1 MDNTKDMDN
10 KYNEEKDGIPADY
23 RQPGRPFVG
32 RNIENSLEKVD
43 YVPNSHLRIWYNN
56 KEEDYAVHHH
66 DAAEIIMVAKGSY
79 KAIVDRTEYDLRE
92 GDILIIPPYMLHE
105 LRYMEKGGLR
115 FIGQFD
121 LGSIVTYQDYVM
133 MGPLFNEAYLCSK
146 TSHSEVYQK
155 LYDIYS
161 DIINIYF
168 KNDDFWEMRIFSKL
182 LEFYSV
188 IGIDYSQN
196 PDNDDSQVNDVNKE
210 VYKKLSFLLNYIDT
224 NYAEDITLDEAARMI
239 GFSKFYFTRIF
250 KSYTKTSF
258 HNYLMNRR
266 ILSAQSMLSNNMPI
280 TDAAYQ
286 SGFKTLATFSRA
298 FKNYTNLTPKEYK
311 NKMKK

>member
-1 MDNTKDMDN
+1 MDN
-10 KYNEEKDGIPADY
+10 KYNEAKEGIPVDY
-23 RQPGRPFVG
+23 RQPRRPFVG

-56 KEEDYAVHHH
+56 KNEDYAVHHH
-66 DAAEIIMVAKGSY
+66 DAAEIILIIKGKY
-79 KAIVDRTEYDLRE
+79 KAIVDRMEYDLEE

-105 LRYMEKGGLR
+105 LRYVEDGGLR

-146 TSHSEVYQK
+146 TSHGEIYQK

-168 KNDDFWEMRIFSKL
+168 KNDDFWEMRIFSRL

-188 IGIDYSQN
+188 IGTDYTQN
-196 PDNDDSQVNDVNKE
+196 PESDESQVNDVNKD

-250 KSYTKTSF
+250 KNYTKTSF